1 MIVKAIKTR
10 VLNPPQDDLFQVLD
24 ESIKHLEEKSI
35 LVVASK
41 VVSIWQG
48 RCVPIDSINKDEL
61 IKKEADFYLP
71 RDFTPHG
78 WVMHTLKD
86 GLFIATAG
94 IDLSNGKNFYILWPK
109 NPIQAAE
116 NIRSLLKKKFGV
128 KHLGVLIVDSHSV
141 PLHRGLTGLSL
152 GFAGFE
158 PLRDYRGKKDLFGKT
173 LEVSMANV
181 ADSIATTANV
191 VMGEGAEQ
199 TPLALISDIPFIRF
213 IDKYKEPKDPYLS
226 FKVPLSEDLF
236 GPFISQVPWKK
247 GGGGK

>member
-1 MIVKAIKTR
+1 MIVKAYKTK
-10 VLNPPQDDLFQVLD
+10 VLNPPQDDLLLAID
-24 ESIKHLEEKSI
+24 EAIDHIKNKSI
-35 LVVASK
+35 IVISSK

-48 RCVPIDSINKDEL
+48 RCLPIDSIDKDEL

-94 IDLSNGKNFYILWPK
+94 IDLSNGDNFYILWPE
-109 NPIQAAE
+109 NPMQAAGK
-116 NIRSLLKKKFGV
+116 IRNYLKKKFSI
-128 KHLGVLIVDSHSV
+128 KELGVLITDSHSV
-141 PLHRGLTGLSL
+141 PLHRGLTGLTL

-173 LEVSMANV
+173 LEVSMTNIADCLAN
-181 ADSIATTANV
+181 AANV

-199 TPLALISDIPFIRF
+199 TPVAIISDIPFIKF
-213 IDKYKEPKDPYLS
+213 VNKYIKPRDPILS
-226 FKVPLSEDLF
+226 FKVPLKEDLF
-236 GPFISQVPWKK
+236 GPFIEKAPWKK
-247 GGGGK
+247 GTK